1 MKHHLPTFQILS
13 IFLLS
18 YGYCVLLFYQQNML
32 TPFSIW
38 ILTPSR
44 KNLTSEPRK
53 ISSSRRETIQIID
66 ARVPKSKIKDLDLV
80 LSDLEVILQIMRLG
94 GNFMV
99 LMAGLKPL
107 SEVTITFPK
116 SNRFV
121 FYKIYKILD

>member
-1 MKHHLPTFQILS
+1 M
-13 IFLLS
+13 
-18 YGYCVLLFYQQNML
+18 
-32 TPFSIW
+32 
-38 ILTPSR
+38 
-44 KNLTSEPRK
+44 
-53 ISSSRRETIQIID
+53 
-66 ARVPKSKIKDLDLV
+66 PKSKMKDLDLV

-94 GNFMV
+94 GNFSV